1 MPPSMNDRS
10 VYEMQGG
17 FLYADEAVAQGGV
30 EGRVLYTYESES
42 CGDPGRYNDKCKTNA
57 ACEICCV
64 FESAGCECG
73 TQAECD
79 QQNTAQTIS
88 TILSVMGVV
97 FFVAVPV
104 MSGMSKKFF
113 GMSPPQVIK
122 HLMKNRKLPPRVV
135 SAVAPTATMPVVTAV
150 PMATATT
157 TPASAAA

>member
-1 MPPSMNDRS
+1 
-10 VYEMQGG
+10 
-17 FLYADEAVAQGGV
+17 
-30 EGRVLYTYESES
+30 
-42 CGDPGRYNDKCKTNA
+42 
-57 ACEICCV
+57 
-64 FESAGCECG
+64 
-73 TQAECD
+73 
-79 QQNTAQTIS
+79 
-88 TILSVMGVV
+88 MGVV

-150 PMATATT
+150 PIAMATATT